1 MAQLIPCPD
10 CKKQLQVPDELLG
23 KLVQCPE
30 CRQTFTARL
39 PEDVIPSTG
48 TTTSPSPPPAPWQS
62 DDSKPPPKKRRRD
75 DDDKEDDDRDRE
87 RGRHPIKRNF
97 MPHKG
102 EMILIFGLMSLIL
115 PAFSVIFGLMAW
127 IMGGSDLREMREG
140 RMDPNGEGMTQAG
153 RIMGMVSV
161 GLHLFWYPRLLRLLW
176 LYFRD
181 HNCRRGR
188 GTVKSAAAASVKCW
202 DMPT

>member
-39 PEDVIPSTG
+39 REDVIPSTG
-48 TTTSPSPPPAPWQS
+48 ITTSPSPPHAPWQS

-75 DDDKEDDDRDRE
+75 DDDREPDDEDRDRN
-87 RGRHPIKRNF
+87 RSRRPIKRNF
-97 MPHKG
+97 APHKG

-115 PAFSVIFGLMAW
+115 PAFFVIFGLMAW
-127 IMGGSDLREMREG
+127 IMGSADLREMREG
-140 RMDPNGEGMTQAG
+140 RMDPSGEGMTQAG

-161 GLHLFWYPRLLRLLW
+161 GLHLFGILACCGFYG
-176 LYFRD
+176 FIFVI
-181 HNCRRGR
+181 GIA
-188 GTVKSAAAASVKCW
+188 GAGAAR
-202 DMPT
+202 